1 MNSRAKTLLL
11 ISQLV
16 LSLLLAWLIIAQ
28 EWWIFSAACLLL
40 WVLNAWALLR
50 AQNKF
55 ERDLESTLQN
65 SIAEDFNFFW
75 PEKKVKGA
83 QAQVYQLLNLWS
95 RQLREF
101 KQQREGQEYLL
112 RQILDHLPF
121 TILLL
126 DQDKNIQVLNSGEP
140 PLPGARNELSA
151 EDWPRIFPFL
161 EKFMAQK
168 EGEVKLSLKQ
178 DGEQQLW
185 LARKR
190 KISAGNSEQ
199 ILIILSNRQRE
210 HEQQEGEALEK
221 ILHVLTHEIMNS
233 VSPINSLAD
242 TMKLQ
247 LQQAQNAEG
256 QFTMDSEQFS
266 DLQSTAQ
273 IIQRRSTGLMGF
285 VERYARFAR
294 LPKVQKTELQWSSF
308 LKELQTLQASELE
321 KNNIQIE
328 LRLINAR
335 RPLYADPDLMGQ
347 VILNLSR
354 NALEAIVSQAREDVH
369 SSQEKA
375 RIIIELDQG
384 DGYHYLKVIDTGPPI
399 EHDLV
404 DQIFLPFFS
413 TKKRGSGI
421 GLSLSR
427 KIAMAH
433 GGRLYLQQKENY
445 KAFCL
450 DLPF

>member
-1 MNSRAKTLLL
+1 MNSRAKIYLLV
-11 ISQLV
+11 SQLA
-16 LSLLLAWLIIAQ
+16 LSLLLAWLIFAQ
-28 EWWIFSAACLLL
+28 KWWIFSAACLFL
-40 WVLNAWALLR
+40 WFLNAWGLFR
-50 AQNKF
+50 AQSRF
-55 ERDLESTLQN
+55 ERHLHSALQN

-75 PEKKVKGA
+75 PEKKAKGVR
-83 QAQVYQLLNLWS
+83 AQVYQLLNLWS

-126 DQDKNIQVLNSGEP
+126 NAKQNLQVLNSGEP

-151 EDWPRIFPFL
+151 EDWPRVFPFL
-161 EKFMAQK
+161 KKFIHQK
-168 EGEVKLSLKQ
+168 EEEAKLSLKQ

-190 KISAGNSEQ
+190 KISNGNAEQ

-242 TMKLQ
+242 TMKIQ
-247 LQQAQNAEG
+247 LKQVQDGDG
-256 QFTMDSEQFS
+256 QFSLDSEQFG

-273 IIQRRSTGLMGF
+273 IIQRRSKGLMGF

-294 LPKVQKTELQWSSF
+294 LPKVQKTEMLWPEF
-308 LKELQTLQASELE
+308 LSELQTLQASELNKHGIE
-321 KNNIQIE
+321 LE
-328 LRLINAR
+328 LRLIKSK
-335 RPLYADPDLMGQ
+335 RPLYADRDLIGQ
-347 VILNLSR
+347 VLLNLIR
-354 NALEAIVSQAREDVH
+354 NAMEALAQKGD
-369 SSQEKA
+369 EKPERSA
-375 RIIIELDQG
+375 IIIIELDQG
-384 DGYHYLKVIDTGPPI
+384 DGYHYLKIIDSGSSI
-399 EHDLV
+399 DNDLV